1 MSAKRRSH
9 PPTLLRLAE
18 RAVREGEL
26 IEAGS
31 RVLVAVSGG
40 PDSMALLH
48 VLSVLRN
55 KLDFELTAHAV
66 DHGLRPEAREEVAL
80 AQQWARQNGLELDV
94 THLKVAPG
102 GNLQARARAARLAC
116 LREQA
121 QRVGA
126 GCIAV
131 GHHADDR
138 AETVLL
144 RILRGT
150 GPAGLGA
157 MGARTGDLIRPLLRA
172 RRSDVMSHLN
182 RHGIPFSQDPSNDDR
197 RFLRARVRWEVLPLL
212 ETMSPRIVEH
222 LCGLAQDVE
231 ALGLPVASLGR
242 EQLRELGKA
251 AASGADGVRVSLPAG
266 RVARVDVCTGHI
278 VVEEPKGQRGARKP
292 RQPPDRDY

>member
-18 RAVREGEL
+18 REVRESGL
-26 IEAGS
+26 IEKGS

-48 VLSVLRN
+48 VLSILRN
-55 KLDFELTAHAV
+55 KLTFELSAHAV
-66 DHGLRPEAREEVAL
+66 NHGLRPEAAEEVAV
-80 AQQWARQNGLELDV
+80 AEQWAQKNGVAFGV

-126 GCIAV
+126 ACIAL

-157 MGARTGDLIRPLLRA
+157 MGARTGDLIRPFIRA
-172 RRSDVMSHLN
+172 RRSDVMIHLK
-182 RHGIPFSQDPSNDDR
+182 RHVIPFSQDPSNVDR
-197 RFLRARVRWEVLPLL
+197 RFMRARVRWEVLPLL
-212 ETMSPRIVEH
+212 ESISPRIVEH
-222 LCGLAQDVE
+222 LCGLSQDVE
-231 ALGLPVASLGR
+231 ALGLPVSTLGR
-242 EQLRELGKA
+242 AQLRALGKA
-251 AASGADGVRVSLPAG
+251 AAGRSGVRVSLPAG

-278 VVEEPKGQRGARKP
+278 VVEEPKGERGARKP
-292 RQPPDRDY
+292 RQPPDRAY